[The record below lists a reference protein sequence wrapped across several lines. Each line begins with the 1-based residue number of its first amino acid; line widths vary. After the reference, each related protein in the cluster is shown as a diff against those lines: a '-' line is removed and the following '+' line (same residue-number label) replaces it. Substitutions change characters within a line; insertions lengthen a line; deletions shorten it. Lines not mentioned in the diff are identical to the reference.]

1 MRRSVGSRKLTV
13 CYYSVT
19 SVGATKDISPES
31 AASFSSGG
39 FSNMFPRPTYQS
51 EAVERYLGALG
62 STYAGR
68 YNSTGRAYP
77 DVSLHGVNYL
87 YNLNGRFGTAFGT
100 STSTP
105 TFASMIAL
113 LNDRLLNQGRPPLGF
128 LNPLLY
134 SAESTFTDV
143 TLGNNPGCG
152 TDGFYADVGWD
163 PVSINHTGTA
173 SAAVCSTDGRAD
185 DYAQV
190 TGLGTPDFNRL
201 LNLLTGEVIPLTN
214 RDSQNAA
221 RTVRLSAMHICAL
234 AWTLAMF
241 IMDFHGIV

>member
-163 PVSINHTGTA
+163 PVSGMASLRHSVAPVGVLTTILRSQAWVHRTSTA
-173 SAAVCSTDGRAD
+173 YS
-185 DYAQV
+185 
-190 TGLGTPDFNRL
+190 
-201 LNLLTGEVIPLTN
+201 
-214 RDSQNAA
+214 
-221 RTVRLSAMHICAL
+221 IC
-234 AWTLAMF
+234 
-241 IMDFHGIV
+241 